1 MQTGEYIVLRY
12 TEAFILDSF
21 ANIKARQIN
30 MKWEKDNGDA
40 VCKFERI
47 KKMGKLR
54 GKVRGN
60 KKANKYQSPVSTKE
74 T

>member
-12 TEAFILDSF
+12 TEVFLLVSF
-21 ANIKARQIN
+21 ANIKAREIN
-30 MKWEKDNGDA
+30 MNGEKDNIVV
-40 VCKFERI
+40 VCTFERI

-54 GKVRGN
+54 GKVTGN